1 MQAQKKH
8 RPVCE
13 ERSFRMPGYYPRH
26 PKMTFYREATFGVID
41 PVITGSKSL
50 ECFSPDPQDSAE
62 IPANLSHTVEFVGV
76 SFVEYGSLSYES
88 GDGSRDG
95 F

>member
-1 MQAQKKH
+1 
-8 RPVCE
+8 
-13 ERSFRMPGYYPRH
+13 
-26 PKMTFYREATFGVID
+26 MTFYREATFGVID

-76 SFVEYGSLSYES
+76 SFVE
-88 GDGSRDG
+88 
-95 F
+95 